1 MTKTAGQTFYSEYLK
16 LDELLSVQALRSDQ
30 PDELQFIIVHQVHEL
45 WFKLALNEL
54 TRARDALQ
62 TDSILDAARLLGQV
76 VEIFRNLRG
85 ATEQLQSL
93 PPMSFHAFRKFLA
106 TGSGMQSF
114 QFREIEFLLG
124 SRGPKYVAWVKN
136 LFAGDHHLGQIMARL
151 DEPSLAEAL
160 AGVLPRHNLPDWAAL
175 YAQPE
180 RCPELYALADVL
192 SIPDQQVILWR
203 MAHMQLV
210 ERTIGAATLGT
221 GGTAHE
227 YLQRAAQVRFFPEL
241 WEARNELSR
250 RVDAGREQDKA
261 AGRK

>member
-1 MTKTAGQTFYSEYLK
+1 MSKTGSGDTFYAEYLK
-16 LDELLSVQALRSDQ
+16 LDDLLTIQGLRSDQ

-45 WFKLALNEL
+45 WFKLILNEL
-54 TRARDALQ
+54 VRARDALQ
-62 TDSILDAARLLGQV
+62 ADTIVDAVRLLSQV

-93 PPMSFHAFRKFLA
+93 PPMAFHTFRKFLA

-124 SRGPKYVAWVKN
+124 NREPKHIAWVKN

-151 DEPSLAEAL
+151 DEPSVADALAE
-160 AGVLPRHNLPDWAAL
+160 VLPRHGIADYAAL
-175 YAQPE
+175 YAHPE

-192 SIPDQQVILWR
+192 SVLEHQVILWR
-203 MAHMQLV
+203 LAHMQLV
-210 ERTIGAATLGT
+210 ERTIGAATIGT
-221 GGTAHE
+221 GGTAHD
-227 YLQRAAQVRFFPEL
+227 YLQRAAQARFFPAL

-250 RVDAGREQDKA
+250 RVDTGRDLD
-261 AGRK
+261 